1 MNLYSEVANL
11 ILFERNK
18 LQRNIVLKEML
29 RPTFF
34 FLSLNIL
41 SFGLSL
47 SPSPL
52 LSVTSSVDFGLKTI
66 TPIVYFISNFMKLKI
81 TSWRVLRFCSLNII
95 MVWLEICVFV
105 CFKRLIMQ
113 NFKLDGMNIVI
124 LYCKNMLNRLSWR
137 TKK

>member
-81 TSWRVLRFCSLNII
+81 AS
-95 MVWLEICVFV
+95 
-105 CFKRLIMQ
+105 
-113 NFKLDGMNIVI
+113 
-124 LYCKNMLNRLSWR
+124 
-137 TKK
+137 